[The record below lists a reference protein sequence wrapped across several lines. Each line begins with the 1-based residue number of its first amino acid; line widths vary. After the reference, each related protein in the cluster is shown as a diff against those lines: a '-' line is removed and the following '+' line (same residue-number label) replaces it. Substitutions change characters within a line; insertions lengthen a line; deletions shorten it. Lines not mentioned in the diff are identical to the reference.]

1 MLEVIYFAKSNVF
14 FFGKVDIEAICRPGT
29 DIVRQHDG
37 ASCSG
42 CEDSAT
48 KYSGKYTFKEAQ
60 KMSDMRRH
68 NVKAAYDE
76 KRRRLKY
83 ELLMRRPE
91 KVRTP
96 EKKSARPEQVKR
108 PMPMRW

>member
-1 MLEVIYFAKSNVF
+1 
-14 FFGKVDIEAICRPGT
+14 
-29 DIVRQHDG
+29 
-37 ASCSG
+37 
-42 CEDSAT
+42 
-48 KYSGKYTFKEAQ
+48 
-60 KMSDMRRH
+60 MSDMRRH